1 MTAPAT
7 YEFDNFFIALVD
19 RIMSTRG
26 EDSLPIDREV
36 FGIPLFYDRRENSS
50 MHPVR
55 PGALARGEET
65 EFEKIIDGWTYTLGR
80 RGVWSLTMTNRPS
93 DVEKFNDWIVEGD
106 LEAAHRD
113 LSLLK
118 LAAD

>member
-36 FGIPLFYDRRENSS
+36 FGIPLFYDRRENS
-50 MHPVR
+50 
-55 PGALARGEET
+55 T

-93 DVEKFNDWIVEGD
+93 DVKKFNDWIVEGD